1 MTDDSRPGKWELQL
15 KEKQNA
21 VAMGVPLESI
31 ARTVRA
37 SYYGEE
43 VMRLQRGRHE
53 VKLMVRYPEE
63 DRKSLARFDDIRVDG
78 GDGVQRP
85 ITELADVSVS
95 RGYSEINRIDQ
106 KRSITVSSDISEKE
120 GNAKEIVADLQAGF
134 MPELLKKY
142 PALRVRW
149 EGQQEQDSE
158 SVRSLGIGLA
168 IALLAMYVLLT
179 MEFTSYGQPMVVMAI
194 IPFGIVGAVIGHWV
208 MGLPLTLFSTLG
220 LVALTG
226 IVVNDSIVL
235 VDFINSAVRGGM
247 PLQQAVLEAGARRF
261 RPVMLTSLTT
271 IAGLAPIL
279 TETSFQ
285 AQLVIPMAASL
296 CFGLMTSTVLVLV
309 LVPTFYL
316 LYARMFGVTVD
327 SVTAAEAAVVAKPEL
342 LVQQASV

>member
-1 MTDDSRPGKWELQL
+1 
-15 KEKQNA
+15 
-21 VAMGVPLESI
+21 
-31 ARTVRA
+31 
-37 SYYGEE
+37 
-43 VMRLQRGRHE
+43 MRLQRGRHE